1 MSFRKSGILIPA
13 LLVLLPNLLAQ
24 RGNMPDQNDEAL
36 SYLQC
41 CNVVWDTPSKDSSG
55 SMPLGNGDIGVNV
68 WVEPNGDLVFYLSK
82 TDAWSE
88 NNRLLKLGRIR
99 VSLEPSLLSGGD
111 FFRQELRLTGGE
123 IIVQAGSR
131 SNPANLRVW
140 VDANRPV
147 VWLDVDSPHPV
158 QVRVQLEVWRQS
170 DRTLEGRELFSAYG
184 MMGSPYPVVEHADT
198 VLDGQTDCIIWYHRN
213 PTSIYELTLRHQGL
227 ESLIGKLPDPLLHRT
242 FGGMIRGRGLAR
254 TGSYTLSSVSPAK
267 QFSVAV
273 HVLSAQTET
282 AEEWVSRIR
291 AQAKRVEAVGRTQA
305 RAAHQRWWLNFWRRS
320 WIVVSGSPE
329 AEMVTQGYALQR
341 FINACAGRGAYP
353 IKFNGSIFT
362 VDSREPDE
370 HFDADYR
377 RWGGEYWFQ
386 NTRLPYWTM
395 LPAGDY
401 DMMRPL
407 FEMYLKALPLAKART
422 QTYFGHEGAYF
433 PETITSWGTYANSNY
448 GWDRQGKP
456 VSYIDNPYI
465 RYYYS
470 CNLELLAMALEY
482 FFHTGDKR
490 FLNETLLPF
499 ADAFITF
506 YERHFGRDGDGKLLL
521 KPSQSLETYPE
532 TVNPLPDIA
541 GLRWVLQELLR
552 VPLSRQDLHRR
563 NPWRRLLEQLPPL
576 PMKTEGG
583 QTFLLPAQEILAPPI
598 NSEDPELYA
607 VFPYRLYG
615 VSKPDIE
622 VARNTYLRRPYKGN
636 EGWRQDPIWA
646 ALLGLADEAKM
657 MVAQRFATKHVG
669 SRFPAF
675 WGPNYDWIPDQDHG
689 CGGMIALQAM
699 LMQTNGEKILLF
711 PAWHRDWDVSFRLH
725 APGKTVVE
733 GVWRNGKLH
742 SLKVTPS
749 WRAKDVM
756 IVGIDKSE

>member
-1 MSFRKSGILIPA
+1 MPFLKSGILIPA
-13 LLVLLPNLLAQ
+13 LLVLLPNLLTQ
-24 RGNMPDQNDEAL
+24 GGNMPDQSEEAL
-36 SYLQC
+36 SYLQRC
-41 CNVVWDTPSKDSSG
+41 HVVWDTPSKDSSG

-88 NNRLLKLGRIR
+88 NNRLLKLGRVR

-131 SNPANLRVW
+131 SSPTNLRVW

-147 VWLDVDSPHPV
+147 VWVDVDSPQPV

-184 MMGSPYPVVEHADT
+184 MMGSLHPVVEHADT
-198 VLDGQTDCIIWYHRN
+198 VLEGQTDCIIWYHRN

-227 ESLIGKLPDPLLHRT
+227 QSLIGKLPDPLLHRT

-254 TGSYTLSSVSPAK
+254 TDKYTLASVSPAK

-273 HVLSAQTET
+273 HVLTAQTDT

-329 AEMVTQGYALQR
+329 AEVVTQGYALQR

-370 HFDADYR
+370 RFDADYR

-395 LPAGDY
+395 LPTGDY

-422 QTYFGHEGAYF
+422 QIYFGHEGAYF

-470 CNLELLAMALEY
+470 CNLELLAMALEH
-482 FFHTGDKR
+482 FFHTGDRR
-490 FLNETLLPF
+490 FLSETLLPF

-506 YERHFGRDGDGKLLL
+506 YDRHFGRDGDGKLLL

-563 NPWRRLLEQLPPL
+563 NLWRRLLEQLPPL

-615 VSKPDIE
+615 VGKPDLQ
-622 VARNTYLRRPYKGN
+622 VARNTYARRPYKGN

-646 ALLGLADEAKM
+646 ALLGLADEAKT
-657 MVAQRFATKHVG
+657 MVAQRFATKHAG

-699 LMQTNGEKILLF
+699 LMQTDGEKILLF
-711 PAWHRDWDVSFRLH
+711 PAWHKEWDVSFRLH

-733 GVWRNGKLH
+733 AVWRNGRVH

-749 WRAKDVM
+749 WREKDVM
-756 IVGIDKSE
+756 IIGADKSE